1 MFNKLTNLSAVGGGG
16 AVKYEGRRLGGCGE
30 GGKKEF

>member
-16 AVKYEGRRLGGCGE
+16 AAKYEGRRWKACGE